1 MIIIIFFFFT
11 IVIIIVI
18 LENSDGYDGGGKII
32 KSIWMKK
39 ITHLNEQKHISGTGL
54 HHLPGCPVGVSS
66 KVQVK
71 CKGLCKDDGR
81 NTQQS
86 EGVCVASLSSL
97 DCFALLQ
104 TPTRCFICRCHIYL
118 SIYLTNNDDN
128 SGVHLPCVF

>member
-1 MIIIIFFFFT
+1 MMMIVIIIFFFFT

-32 KSIWMKK
+32 KRIWMKK

-71 CKGLCKDDGR
+71 CKGLCKDNGR
-81 NTQQS
+81 STQQS
-86 EGVCVASLSSL
+86 EGVCVCCLVVLVRLFRPVADTDEVLYLSLSYL
-97 DCFALLQ
+97 
-104 TPTRCFICRCHIYL
+104 FI
-118 SIYLTNNDDN
+118 
-128 SGVHLPCVF
+128 HLFDK

>member
-39 ITHLNEQKHISGTGL
+39 ITHLNEQKHISGTGW

-86 EGVCVASLSSL
+86 EGVCCLVVLVRLFRPVADTDEVLYLSLSYL
-97 DCFALLQ
+97 
-104 TPTRCFICRCHIYL
+104 FI
-118 SIYLTNNDDN
+118 
-128 SGVHLPCVF
+128 HLFDK